1 MKPRK
6 DKRRS
11 KMPASSAFF
20 APTEMKLIRLGLNHD
35 AADGETKNAGSL
47 LLTSLR
53 KRNIR
58 PEDVLILSLAS
69 QRPAINYGEVLMS
82 FGKFKGFRLKEIDP
96 DYLRW
101 IIENCELSA
110 PRICRAIRQFL
121 AAGYDGEGRAN
132 NGARNQR

>member
-6 DKRRS
+6 EKRRA
-11 KMPASSAFF
+11 KVTAPSAFF
-20 APTEMKLIRLGLNHD
+20 TPTEIKLIRLGLNHA

-53 KRNIR
+53 KRNVR
-58 PEDVLILSLAS
+58 LEDILHLSPAY

-101 IIENCELSA
+101 VIENCELSA

-121 AAGYDGEGRAN
+121 AAGYDGEGRATC
-132 NGARNQR
+132 NGNQR